1 MTNRSLRQV
10 RWPLAVLAASV
21 LIAWALPAPAQTGAV
36 KMEWLSW
43 SIFRF
48 TSPTGK
54 VVVTNPFVTNPDSP
68 VRVPD
73 FPKVDVILV
82 ADGHPDEVGS
92 TDEIAI
98 KTGARIVTP
107 HEMWR
112 VYFEPRKVPQAQI
125 HMSQPGDWLRLDG
138 LTIRNVAS
146 VHGSGT
152 ADKLNGGAA
161 MGFMIQFE
169 NGLTV
174 YFAGSTALTMDM
186 QLWGSLY
193 KPDVAILPL
202 SANRDPQDIVHM
214 VRLLR
219 TDNPGLR
226 TVIPH
231 HHRLQP
237 PPGAATPAAME
248 AALRAAGLPVT
259 VLNPELSKVYELAK

>member
-1 MTNRSLRQV
+1 MTNAWLRWGLV
-10 RWPLAVLAASV
+10 GLVAALLFGGPTPAV
-21 LIAWALPAPAQTGAV
+21 AQSGPV

-48 TSPTGK
+48 TSPGGK
-54 VVVTNPFVTNPDSP
+54 VVLTNPFVTNPDSP
-68 VRVPD
+68 VKVDD

-82 ADGHPDEVGS
+82 ADGHRDEVGS

-98 KTGARIVTP
+98 KTGAKIVTP
-107 HEMWR
+107 FEMWT
-112 VYFEPRKVPQAQI
+112 VYFESRKVPEGQV
-125 HMSQPGDWLRLDG
+125 HKSNPGDWLKLDG
-138 LTIRNVAS
+138 LTIRNVGA

-152 ADKLNGGAA
+152 VDKLNGGPA

-186 QLWGSLY
+186 QLWGMLY

-219 TDNPGLR
+219 TENPNLK
-226 TVIPH
+226 TIIPH

-237 PPGAATPAAME
+237 PPGAPTPATLE
-248 AALRAAGLPVT
+248 ATLKAAGLPVT
-259 VLNPELSKVYELAK
+259 VLNPDLRRVYELKK

>member
-1 MTNRSLRQV
+1 MAKGW
-10 RWPLAVLAASV
+10 RWVIGGAVAAMLAGWPAQ
-21 LIAWALPAPAQTGAV
+21 APAQSGAV

-68 VRVPD
+68 VKVAD

-82 ADGHPDEVGS
+82 ADGHRDEVGS

-98 KTGARIVTP
+98 KTGAKIVTP
-107 HEMWR
+107 FEMWT
-112 VYFEPRKVPQAQI
+112 VYFEPRKVPEAQL
-125 HMSQPGDWLRLDG
+125 HRSNPGDWLKLDG
-138 LTIRNVAS
+138 LTIRNVAA

-152 ADKLNGGAA
+152 VDKLNGGPA

-186 QLWGSLY
+186 QLWGMLY

-219 TDNPGLR
+219 TENPNLK

-231 HHRLQP
+231 HHRLNP
-237 PPGAATPAAME
+237 PLGAPTPAAME
-248 AALRAAGLPVT
+248 SALKTAGLPVT
-259 VLNPELSKVYELAK
+259 VLNPDLSKVYELTK

>member
-1 MTNRSLRQV
+1 MRRGVLRWV
-10 RWPLAVLAASV
+10 IGGLAAAT
-21 LIAWALPAPAQTGAV
+21 LAGGPILAPAQSGPV

-48 TSPTGK
+48 TSPGGK
-54 VVVTNPFVTNPDSP
+54 VVLTNPFVTNPDSP
-68 VRVPD
+68 VKVAD

-82 ADGHPDEVGS
+82 ADGHGDEVGS

-98 KTGARIVTP
+98 KTGAKIVTP
-107 HEMWR
+107 GEMWR
-112 VYFEPRKVPQAQI
+112 VYFEPRKVPEAQ
-125 HMSQPGDWLRLDG
+125 MYRSNPGDWLKLDG

-152 ADKLNGGAA
+152 VDKLNGGPA
-161 MGFMIQFE
+161 MGFMIHFE

-174 YFAGSTALTMDM
+174 YFSGSTALTMDM

-193 KPDVAILPL
+193 KPDVAILSL
-202 SANRDPQDIVHM
+202 AANRDPQDIVQM

-219 TDNPGLR
+219 TDNPNLK

-237 PPGAATPAAME
+237 PPGAATPMAM
-248 AALRAAGLPVT
+248 ASALRDSGLPVT
-259 VLNPELSKVYELAK
+259 VLNPDLSKVYELTK

>member
-1 MTNRSLRQV
+1 MIGGVVAAALAG
-10 RWPLAVLAASV
+10 WPTL
-21 LIAWALPAPAQTGAV
+21 APAQAGPV
-36 KMEWLSW
+36 KMEWFSW

-48 TSPTGK
+48 TSPAGK
-54 VVVTNPFVTNPDSP
+54 VVLTNPFVTNPDSP
-68 VRVPD
+68 VKVEN

-82 ADGHPDEVGS
+82 ADGHRDEVGS

-98 KTGARIVTP
+98 KTGAKIVTP
-107 HEMWR
+107 FEMWT
-112 VYFEPRKVPQAQI
+112 VYFEPRKVLEAQL
-125 HMSQPGDWLRLDG
+125 HRSNPGDWLRLDG
-138 LTIRNVAS
+138 LTIRNVNS

-152 ADKLNGGAA
+152 VDKLNGGPAL
-161 MGFMIQFE
+161 GFMIQFE

-219 TDNPGLR
+219 TENPNLK

-237 PPGAATPAAME
+237 PPGAPTPMAME
-248 AALRAAGLPVT
+248 NALRAAGLPVT
-259 VLNPELSKVYELAK
+259 VLNPELSKVYELTK

>member
-1 MTNRSLRQV
+1 MGKGW
-10 RWPLAVLAASV
+10 RWIVGGAVAAMLAG
-21 LIAWALPAPAQTGAV
+21 WAGQAPAQSGPV

-68 VRVPD
+68 VKVD
-73 FPKVDVILV
+73 AFTKVDVILV
-82 ADGHPDEVGS
+82 ADGHPDEVGA

-98 KTGARIVTP
+98 KTGAKIISP

-112 VYFEPRKVPQAQI
+112 GYFEPRKVPQTQM
-125 HMSQPGDWLRLDG
+125 HLSQPGDWFRLDG
-138 LTIRNVAS
+138 LTVRNVGA

-152 ADKLNGGAA
+152 VDKMYGGSA

-186 QLWGSLY
+186 QLWGMLY

-219 TDNPGLR
+219 TENPNLK
-226 TVIPH
+226 TIIPH

-237 PPGAATPAAME
+237 PPGAPTPAVME
-248 AALRAAGLPVT
+248 SALKTAGLPVT
-259 VLNPELSKVYELAK
+259 VLNPDLSKVYDLTK

>member
-1 MTNRSLRQV
+1 MTK
-10 RWPLAVLAASV
+10 RWVLGVVGGLA
-21 LIAWALPAPAQTGAV
+21 IALLSGWPSPAPAQGGPV

-48 TSPTGK
+48 TSPSGK
-54 VVVTNPFVTNPDSP
+54 VIVTNPFVTNPDSP
-68 VRVPD
+68 VKVDD

-82 ADGHPDEVGS
+82 ADGHRDEVGS

-98 KTGARIVTP
+98 KTGAKIVTP
-107 HEMWR
+107 HEMWN
-112 VYFEPRKVPQAQI
+112 VYFEQRKVPEPQI
-125 HMSQPGDWLRLDG
+125 HKSQPGDWFRLDG
-138 LTIRNVAS
+138 LTVRNVNA

-152 ADKLNGGAA
+152 PDKLDGGSA
-161 MGFMIQFE
+161 MGFMIHFE

-186 QLWGSLY
+186 QLWGMLY

-219 TDNPGLR
+219 TENPNLK
-226 TVIPH
+226 TIIPH

-237 PPGAATPAAME
+237 PPGAPTPAVLE
-248 AALRAAGLPVT
+248 STLKQAGLPVT
-259 VLNPELSKVYELAK
+259 VLNPDLRKVYELTK

>member
-1 MTNRSLRQV
+1 MTKGWLRWMIGGV
-10 RWPLAVLAASV
+10 VAAALAGWPTL
-21 LIAWALPAPAQTGAV
+21 APAQAGPV
-36 KMEWLSW
+36 KMEWFSW

-48 TSPTGK
+48 TSPAGK
-54 VVVTNPFVTNPDSP
+54 VVLTNPFVTNPDSP
-68 VRVPD
+68 VKVEN

-82 ADGHPDEVGS
+82 ADGHRDEVGS

-98 KTGARIVTP
+98 KTGAKIVTP
-107 HEMWR
+107 FEMWT
-112 VYFEPRKVPQAQI
+112 VYFEPRKVLEAQL
-125 HMSQPGDWLRLDG
+125 HRSNPGDWLRLDG
-138 LTIRNVAS
+138 LTIRNVNS

-152 ADKLNGGAA
+152 VDKLNGGPAL
-161 MGFMIQFE
+161 GFMIQFE

-219 TDNPGLR
+219 TENPNLK

-237 PPGAATPAAME
+237 PPGAPTPMAME
-248 AALRAAGLPVT
+248 NALRAAGLPVT
-259 VLNPELSKVYELAK
+259 VLNPELSKVYELTK

>member
-1 MTNRSLRQV
+1 MAKGW
-10 RWPLAVLAASV
+10 RWIVGGAVAVMLAG
-21 LIAWALPAPAQTGAV
+21 WAGQAPAQSGPV

-68 VRVPD
+68 VKVD
-73 FPKVDVILV
+73 AFPKVDVILV
-82 ADGHPDEVGS
+82 ADGHRDEVGS

-98 KTGARIVTP
+98 KTGAKIVTP
-107 HEMWR
+107 FEMWTT
-112 VYFEPRKVPQAQI
+112 YFEPRKVPEAQV
-125 HMSQPGDWLRLDG
+125 HRSNPGDWLKMDG
-138 LTIRNVAS
+138 LTIRNVAA

-152 ADKLNGGAA
+152 VDKLDGGPA
-161 MGFMIQFE
+161 MGFMIHFE

-174 YFAGSTALTMDM
+174 YFSGSTALTMDM
-186 QLWGSLY
+186 QLWGMLY

-202 SANRDPQDIVHM
+202 SGNRDPQDIVHM

-219 TDNPGLR
+219 TENPNLK
-226 TVIPH
+226 TIIPH

-237 PPGAATPAAME
+237 PPGAPTPAAME
-248 AALRAAGLPVT
+248 SALKTAGLPVT
-259 VLNPELSKVYELAK
+259 VLNPDLSKVYELTK

>member
-1 MTNRSLRQV
+1 MTNGWP
-10 RWPLAVLAASV
+10 RWLVGGLVAVTLAGWPMA
-21 LIAWALPAPAQTGAV
+21 APAQTGPV

-54 VVVTNPFVTNPDSP
+54 VIVTNPFVANPDSP
-68 VRVPD
+68 VKVPD

-82 ADGHPDEVGS
+82 ADGHTDEVGS

-98 KTGARIVTP
+98 KTGAKIVTP
-107 HEMWR
+107 FEMWTT
-112 VYFEPRKVPQAQI
+112 YFQPRKVPEAQ
-125 HMSQPGDWLRLDG
+125 MVRSNPGDWLKLDG
-138 LTIRNVAS
+138 LTIRNVGA

-152 ADKLNGGAA
+152 PDKLYGGPA
-161 MGFMIQFE
+161 MGFMIHFE

-186 QLWGSLY
+186 QLWGMLY

-202 SANRDPQDIVHM
+202 KATSDPQDAVHM

-219 TDNPGLR
+219 TENPNLK
-226 TVIPH
+226 TIIPH

-237 PPGAATPAAME
+237 PPGATTPAAME
-248 AALRAAGLPVT
+248 SALKASGLPVT
-259 VLNPELSKVYELAK
+259 VLNPTLSQVYELK

>member
-1 MTNRSLRQV
+1 MKSAWLRWAV
-10 RWPLAVLAASV
+10 GGALASTLVGWPILG
-21 LIAWALPAPAQTGAV
+21 PAQSGPV

-54 VVVTNPFVTNPDSP
+54 VVLTNPFVVNPDSP
-68 VRVPD
+68 VKVPD

-82 ADGHPDEVGS
+82 ADGHGDEVGS
-92 TDEIAI
+92 ADEIAL
-98 KTGARIVTP
+98 KTGAKVVTP
-107 HEMWR
+107 FEMFN
-112 VYFEPRKVPQAQI
+112 VYFDPRKVPVAQV
-125 HMSQPGDWLRLDG
+125 HRSGPGDLLRVDG
-138 LTIRNVAS
+138 LTIRNVNS

-152 ADKLNGGAA
+152 PDKAYGGPA
-161 MGFMIQFE
+161 MGFMIHFE

-219 TDNPGLR
+219 TDNPNLK

-237 PPGAATPAAME
+237 PPGAPTPAAMA
-248 AALRAAGLPVT
+248 AALRDSGQPVT
-259 VLNPELSKVYELAK
+259 VLNPDLSKVYELTK

>member
-1 MTNRSLRQV
+1 MANRWR
-10 RWPLAVLAASV
+10 RWVVGGLVAAMLVGWTTLAT
-21 LIAWALPAPAQTGAV
+21 AQTGPV

-48 TSPTGK
+48 TSPAGK
-54 VVVTNPFVTNPDSP
+54 VIVTNPFVTNPDSP
-68 VRVPD
+68 VKVPD

-82 ADGHPDEVGS
+82 ADGHGDEVGS
-92 TDEIAI
+92 ADEMAI
-98 KTGARIVTP
+98 KTGAKIVTP
-107 HEMWR
+107 GEMWR
-112 VYFEPRKVPQAQI
+112 VYFEPRKVPEAQV
-125 HMSQPGDWLRLDG
+125 HRSNPGDWLRLDG
-138 LTIRNVAS
+138 LTIRNVAA

-152 ADKLNGGAA
+152 VDKLNGGPA
-161 MGFMIQFE
+161 MGFMIHFE

-186 QLWGSLY
+186 QLWGMLY

-202 SANRDPQDIVHM
+202 SANRDPQDIVQM

-219 TDNPGLR
+219 TENPNLK

-237 PPGAATPAAME
+237 PPGAPTPATME
-248 AALRAAGLPVT
+248 SALRSAGLPVT
-259 VLNPELSKVYELAK
+259 VLNPSLGRVYELTR